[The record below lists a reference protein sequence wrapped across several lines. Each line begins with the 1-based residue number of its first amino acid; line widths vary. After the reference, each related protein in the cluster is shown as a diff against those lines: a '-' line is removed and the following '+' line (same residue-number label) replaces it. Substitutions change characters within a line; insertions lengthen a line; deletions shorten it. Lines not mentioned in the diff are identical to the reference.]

1 MEKILIIFEDVK
13 YKNLLPLVYLRP
25 VFDLRTGVFS
35 LADKIKLSF
44 QGYSLFYSARE
55 YLMDNFE
62 RFTPDSDSSEILL
75 INGRLLISESVKDRI
90 AELKIGNGFSFG
102 DTLIAAKID
111 SKTFEQIN
119 IDQEGLFD
127 FSSFELKLDQI
138 ECTLIEYP
146 WDLINNNMTEI
157 GNDFNKLNRNAEY
170 PEISDGVFLINKE
183 KIFIGENCR
192 ISPTVVIDAT
202 DGPVIIGSNVTIMPH
217 SAIQGPAYIGAFS
230 TIKMHSAFY
239 HGTNIGIWCKV
250 GGEIENSILQSY
262 SNKQHD
268 GFLGHSYLGS
278 WVNIGASTNG
288 SDLKNNYTNVSV
300 NIDNVPIDTKTTFFG
315 AIIGDHSK
323 TAINTMINT
332 GTNIGVSCNL
342 FGADFPPKYIPSF
355 SWANSGILV
364 EYKLNKAI
372 EVAKIVMSRRNV
384 EFTESDRIKFEK
396 VFELTKH
403 ERN

>member
-62 RFTPDSDSSEILL
+62 RFTPESDFSEILL

-90 AELKIGNGFSFG
+90 AELNIGNGFSFG

-111 SKTFEQIN
+111 TQTFKQIN

-230 TIKMHSAFY
+230 TVKMHSAFY

-300 NIDNVPIDTKTTFFG
+300 NINNVPIDTKTTFFG

-332 GTNIGVSCNL
+332 GTNIGISCNL

>member
-230 TIKMHSAFY
+230 TVKMHSAFY

-300 NIDNVPIDTKTTFFG
+300 NINNVPIDTKTTFFG

-332 GTNIGVSCNL
+332 GTNIGISCNL
-342 FGADFPPKYIPSF
+342 FGADFPPKYISSF

>member
-25 VFDLRTGVFS
+25 VFDLRSGVFS

-44 QGYSLFYSARE
+44 PGYSLFYNVRE
-55 YLMDNFE
+55 YLMDSFDKFNSE
-62 RFTPDSDSSEILL
+62 NNSSEILL
-75 INGRLLISESVKDRI
+75 INGRLLISKSISDIIEGLSIGES
-90 AELKIGNGFSFG
+90 LSTG
-102 DTLIAAKID
+102 DSLIAAKID
-111 SKTFEQIN
+111 SNTFEKIKE
-119 IDQEGLFD
+119 DQEGLYD
-127 FSSFELKLDQI
+127 FSSLELI
-138 ECTLIEYP
+138 SNTITCTLIEYP

-157 GNDFNKLNRNAEY
+157 GNDFSKLNRDTESPKI
-170 PEISDGVFLINKE
+170 PEGVYLINKE

-202 DGPVIIGSNVTIMPH
+202 DGPVVIGSNVTIMPH
-217 SAIQGPAYIGAFS
+217 AAIQGPAYIGAFS
-230 TIKMHSAFY
+230 TVKMHSAFY
-239 HGTNIGIWCKV
+239 HGTNVGIWCKV

-278 WVNIGASTNG
+278 WVNIGASSNG

-300 NIDNVPIDTKTTFFG
+300 NINNVPVDTKTTFFG
-315 AIIGDHSK
+315 AVIGDHSK
-323 TAINTMINT
+323 TAINTMLNT
-332 GTNIGVSCNL
+332 GTNIGVSCNI

-355 SWANSGILV
+355 SWANSGIIV
-364 EYKLNKAI
+364 EYKLIKAI
-372 EVAKIVMSRRNV
+372 EVAKVVMSRRNV
-384 EFTESDRIKFEK
+384 EFTDSDRIKFEK
-396 VFELTKH
+396 VFELTIN

>member
-1 MEKILIIFEDVK
+1 
-13 YKNLLPLVYLRP
+13 
-25 VFDLRTGVFS
+25 
-35 LADKIKLSF
+35 
-44 QGYSLFYSARE
+44 LF
-55 YLMDNFE
+55 
-62 RFTPDSDSSEILL
+62 

-90 AELKIGNGFSFG
+90 AELNIGNGFSFG

-119 IDQEGLFD
+119 KDQEGLFD

>member
-62 RFTPDSDSSEILL
+62 RFTPDSDSSEILF

-90 AELKIGNGFSFG
+90 AELNIGNGFSFG

-119 IDQEGLFD
+119 KDQEGLFD